1 MGDRPNWYKQGQGY
15 GGGGGGG
22 YGSPMRGIALP
33 KPTPAVK
40 FIMIACG
47 AMFVLQLIT
56 VASGNRLSL
65 MLGATADGWWQ
76 LWRYITFQFLHS
88 PQNLWH
94 IVLNMLGLYFLGTAL
109 ERAWGTKQ
117 FVKFYLTCGIT
128 AGAAYVVISLLL
140 LPPGQWSM
148 PLIGASGGV
157 YGVLLAAAVLFP
169 HFRLIFFLFPVPIR
183 LAAIIIFGIMIFTV
197 LGGLASGSAGPSFWS
212 DVAHLGGAVAAAV
225 WIWVLPKWRLAIAQ
239 AEQAAKDGAWEKRLR
254 DKQKQRDEVDRILDK
269 VKQQGLGSLS
279 AAEKRALQ
287 KASQEQR
294 REDQK
299 YR

>member
-1 MGDRPNWYKQGQGY
+1 M
-15 GGGGGGG
+15 
-22 YGSPMRGIALP
+22 M
-33 KPTPAVK
+33 
-40 FIMIACG
+40 
-47 AMFVLQLIT
+47 
-56 VASGNRLSL
+56 
-65 MLGATADGWWQ
+65 
-76 LWRYITFQFLHS
+76 
-88 PQNLWH
+88 
-94 IVLNMLGLYFLGTAL
+94 GLYFLGTAL
-109 ERAWGTKQ
+109 ERAWGTAR
-117 FVKFYLTCGIT
+117 FVKFYLICGIT
-128 AGAAYVVISLLL
+128 AGVAYVVISLLL
-140 LPPGQWSM
+140 LPPEQRSM

-225 WIWVLPKWRLAIAQ
+225 WIWVLPKWRQAVAQ
-239 AEQAAKDGAWEKRLR
+239 AEQAAKDGAWEKKLR
-254 DKQKQRDEVDRILDK
+254 QKQKQRQEVDRILEK

-287 KASQEQR
+287 KASEDQR